1 MRTPFHVIEIE
12 VDRCSLTYGVGA
24 CTAALGVTG
33 AAKCYNT
40 WQTCQAPDAFA
51 LQRESWFFCTP
62 VSDLPKD
69 QNFLPFLQGT
79 PSHNNGSIDPG
90 KSLGVRSQVSVQLRD
105 APHHDLTFDRYA
117 HERPQPAQGTFF
129 GRLRARWP
137 YYYGRT
143 LRWYSG
149 WLGQSLD
156 EMDRR
161 TYVIEKMTWD
171 QGRVS
176 IVAKDPLKLA
186 DNDRAKAP
194 LPSEGTLAA
203 DLDEGT
209 NPSTLDILTPAPDE
223 YDDYRVVLLGS
234 ELIQYTGT
242 QPIDGGVR
250 LLGVSR
256 SAPAPYLTERDSHDA
271 GDSVQACLF
280 YENARPIDVVY
291 DLLRRADVPAE
302 FLPLA
307 EWEQEYLTWLPGL
320 TVTRLIHEPEGV
332 RDLLEELIPQTLS
345 SFWWDERRQVVRYR
359 AVRPLEPETTPP
371 QLNDTSHII
380 ADTLDVADEPDEQY
394 NEVHIWYGQ
403 LDPTEAA
410 DKTDNYRNVLVI
422 ADLDSQSELADGR
435 KRILTI
441 HANWHPTSNTG
452 RVMQL
457 GKRTLATRVQVP
469 RVVTLELDAKDSGLW
484 TGDIADL
491 VTRYLQGAD
500 GNPQPLRVQV
510 MRVREKGDGKYEY
523 RLREDFFKGR
533 YFRLAPARLRGVDS
547 LTASEAD
554 RARYGALTNTE
565 GLLSDGSEGD
575 QLL

>member
-1 MRTPFHVIEIE
+1 MRTPFHVIELVI
-12 VDRCSLTYGVGA
+12 DRCALRFGQT
-24 CTAALGVTG
+24 TAAGTCP
-33 AAKCYNT
+33 AAGGPKCYNT
-40 WQTCQAPDAFA
+40 WATCKAPDAF
-51 LQRESWFFCTP
+51 QHEPESWFFCTQI
-62 VSDLPKD
+62 SDLPKD
-69 QNFLPFLQGT
+69 QAFLPFLESV
-79 PSHNNGSIDPG
+79 SHTNGSIDPG
-90 KSLGVRSQVSVQLRD
+90 KSLGVRSSVTVRLMD
-105 APHHDLTFDRYA
+105 TPYHDNTFDRYA
-117 HERPQPAQGTFF
+117 SERSAGGTFF

-149 WLGQSLD
+149 WLGQSLE

-203 DLDEGT
+203 DLDEQASPT
-209 NPSTLDILTPAPDE
+209 TLDILTPVPTE
-223 YDDYRVVLLGS
+223 YDGTRVVVIGS
-234 ELIQYTGT
+234 EVFQYTGT
-242 QPIDGGVR
+242 TKITDGVR
-250 LLGVSR
+250 LTGVTR
-256 SAPAPYLTERDSHDA
+256 AAPEPYETERKSHKA
-271 GDSVQACLF
+271 GDGVQACLF
-280 YENARPIDVVY
+280 YRDARPIDVVY

-345 SFWWDERRQVVRYR
+345 SYWWDERAQKVRYR

-410 DKTDNYRNVLVI
+410 DKTDNYRNVLVL
-422 ADLDSQSELADGR
+422 ADLDSQSALADAR

-441 HANWHPTSNTG
+441 HANWHPASNAG

-500 GNPQPLRVQV
+500 GNPQPLRAQV
-510 MRVREKGDGKYEY
+510 MRVREKGGGKYEY

-533 YFRLAPARLRGVDS
+533 YFRLAPERLRGVDS
-547 LTASEAD
+547 LTAAPVD
-554 RARYGALTNTE
+554 RDRYGALSDTN
-565 GLLSDGSEGD
+565 GRLSDGSEGH